1 MDNETSDDL
10 EGVRIYMKEADFRA
24 LVEKLDEI
32 DWDHDARWRLK
43 LKWSKH
49 LSKKQQAER
58 DEVPMAAFVTNLTG
72 PPRTRGR
79 PKRS

>member
-1 MDNETSDDL
+1 MEKETTDDL
-10 EGVRIYMKEADFRA
+10 EGVRIYMKESDFRA

-49 LSKKQQAER
+49 LSKRQQAER
-58 DEVPMAAFVTNLTG
+58 REEVPIAAFVTGFG
-72 PPRTRGR
+72 PPKRGR
-79 PKRS
+79 RKRS